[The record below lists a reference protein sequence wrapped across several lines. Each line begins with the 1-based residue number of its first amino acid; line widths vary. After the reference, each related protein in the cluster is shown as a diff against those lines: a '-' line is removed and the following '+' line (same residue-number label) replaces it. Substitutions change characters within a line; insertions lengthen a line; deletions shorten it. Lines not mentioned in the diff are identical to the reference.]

1 MSFVEILIA
10 ALALV
15 ATIWG
20 VYYARGQLREA
31 QRVQQQN
38 QTFIENQ
45 KKDDDLW
52 SEKCVS
58 VSQQLCVV
66 APRFI
71 QGNANRP
78 SGEALCLLFPDH
90 VTRNRILS
98 HLIEKQCGLVYTM
111 RPLDVNQL
119 RLKPMRDLI
128 DLALTRIE
136 EFKTQDP
143 ELAGRMGL

>member
-1 MSFVEILIA
+1 MAFVGILIA

-15 ATIWG
+15 ATISG

-31 QRVQQQN
+31 QRLQQQN
-38 QTFIENQ
+38 QNFIENQ
-45 KKDDDLW
+45 RKEDDLW
-52 SEKCVS
+52 SEKCVRA
-58 VSQQLCVV
+58 SQQLCAV
-66 APRFI
+66 APRFV

-78 SGEALCLLFPDH
+78 GGDALCLLFPDH
-90 VTRNRILS
+90 ATRNRILS
-98 HLIEKQCGLVYTM
+98 HLIEKQSGLVCTM

-128 DLALTRIE
+128 DFVVARIE
-136 EFKTQDP
+136 ELKTQDA